1 MKSLLL
7 VFLLIS
13 FATSEWIEQDLI
25 RGVKAFSGALKA
37 AKDFVKKNKD
47 VKYANPVAIYS
58 TNQND
63 QFKVIMSTQAK
74 NMIHIEEIIVDKA
87 NKVTNNVSYDN
98 EPAAKISSEL
108 YEQIQKKAEKYIKT
122 KGLKMKSINNV
133 VVRKGVFIVNVLVN
147 EDAKKR
153 TLVMIQNEK
162 GNLSVMALFFME

>member
-1 MKSLLL
+1 
-7 VFLLIS
+7 
-13 FATSEWIEQDLI
+13 
-25 RGVKAFSGALKA
+25 
-37 AKDFVKKNKD
+37 
-47 VKYANPVAIYS
+47 
-58 TNQND
+58 
-63 QFKVIMSTQAK
+63 
-74 NMIHIEEIIVDKA
+74 MIHIEEIIVDKA
-87 NKVTNNVSYDN
+87 NKVTSNVSYDN